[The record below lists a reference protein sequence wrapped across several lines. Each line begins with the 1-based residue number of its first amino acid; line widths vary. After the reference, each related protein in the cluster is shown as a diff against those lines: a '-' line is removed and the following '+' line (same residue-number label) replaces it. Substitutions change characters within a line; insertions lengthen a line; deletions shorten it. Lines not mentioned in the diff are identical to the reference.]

1 MYTTDEKR
9 NMDRKDEQRLPSYFL
24 RITKE
29 RAMDSNRIKDID
41 ARHGTQN
48 ENGNGARDAAMR
60 KTGKEV
66 QDLAGGSRENERG
79 AHKNGRTR
87 EGARNGMRGGARP
100 GAGRPRGDSRMIS
113 FRAPGALADELEKVE
128 NRTEFIKKSISEA
141 LLKKERVLK
150 NAETE
155 ENLEQG
161 GISVTEIRR
170 GWKTET
176 EGGIES
182 GKKSEWAED
191 IGRIGDVIPAG
202 KVAHVNIPFFDIRVV
217 AGFPVPLDND
227 EKSQDIDL
235 IRMLCPHPEA
245 SYLIRVNGDSMI
257 DAGVL
262 SGDIVIVDK
271 SNRNP
276 SPREIAMCELNG
288 EYTLKHF
295 RMEDGQGWLVPANPD
310 YPRIRIS
317 PEDDFSV
324 WGTVTFIIHKPRD

>member
-1 MYTTDEKR
+1 MWH
-9 NMDRKDEQRLPSYFL
+9 F
-24 RITKE
+24 KE

-41 ARHGTQN
+41 ARHGTQD
-48 ENGNGARDAAMR
+48 ENGNGVRDAAMR
-60 KTGKEV
+60 KTGNEV
-66 QDLAGGSRENERG
+66 QDLDGGSRENELG

-87 EGARNGMRGGARP
+87 EGAQNGMRGGARP

-128 NRTEFIKKSISEA
+128 NRTEFIKKSIAEA

-150 NAETE
+150 IAETE

-161 GISVTEIRR
+161 GISVTDIRR

-176 EGGIES
+176 GGGIES
-182 GKKSEWAED
+182 GKKSERAED

-257 DAGVL
+257 DAGVF
-262 SGDIVIVDK
+262 SGDIIIVDK

>member
-1 MYTTDEKR
+1 MWH
-9 NMDRKDEQRLPSYFL
+9 F
-24 RITKE
+24 KE

-41 ARHGTQN
+41 ERHGSQD
-48 ENGNGARDAAMR
+48 ENGNGARGAAMR
-60 KTGKEV
+60 KMGKEV

-128 NRTEFIKKSISEA
+128 NRTEFIKKSIAEA

-150 NAETE
+150 IAEKE

-161 GISVTEIRR
+161 GISVTDIRR
-170 GWKTET
+170 DWKTET
-176 EGGIES
+176 GGGIKS